1 MSASHWL
8 SKSKILITITSILS
22 IINGLAY
29 LLFPVLSVEIL
40 GVGTDPFGLHITRYY
55 GACALG
61 YGVLLWL
68 IRNNESPKISQA
80 VLLSILVILGSSVM
94 IGLTSMIGG
103 VTNQLILL
111 FVFTDLFL
119 SMGSVSL
126 LDKRPETIN

>member
-1 MSASHWL
+1 
-8 SKSKILITITSILS
+8 
-22 IINGLAY
+22 
-29 LLFPVLSVEIL
+29 LSVGIL
-40 GVGTDPFGLHITRYY
+40 GVGTDAYGLHITRYY

-68 IRNNESPKISQA
+68 IRNNESPEISQA

-94 IGLTSMIGG
+94 IGITSMIGG

>member
-1 MSASHWL
+1 
-8 SKSKILITITSILS
+8 
-22 IINGLAY
+22 LAY
-29 LLFPVLSVEIL
+29 LLFPILSVGIL
-40 GVGTDPFGLHITRYY
+40 GVGTDAYGLHITRYY

-68 IRNNESPKISQA
+68 IRNNESPEISQA

-94 IGLTSMIGG
+94 IGITSMIGG